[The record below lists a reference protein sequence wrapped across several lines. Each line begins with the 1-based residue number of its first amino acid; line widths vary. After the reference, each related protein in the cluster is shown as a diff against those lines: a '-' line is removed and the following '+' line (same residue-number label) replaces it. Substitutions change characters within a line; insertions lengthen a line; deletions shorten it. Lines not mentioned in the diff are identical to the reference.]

1 MKWFLQ
7 VLVLVCMAS
16 SVAIASPPE
25 TGLAS
30 YYSDNFH
37 GKKTAS
43 GEKYDKN
50 QLTAAHKT
58 LPFGTMVK
66 VTRLDNNK
74 SVVVRINDRGPYIKG
89 RVIEV
94 SKKAADAID
103 LTKVGA
109 AKVKIEVIKGGAP
122 ATTTKPAATTATTKP
137 TTAVATTKTTATKA
151 THKTET
157 KKEEELTV
165 VDAAAEIETGG
176 LYKLEVLK
184 LEPKGFGVQIAGYSD
199 YESVVKQVSVLR
211 KKWFKGSMVYVD
223 ELAGKPYYKVILG
236 PFFTKEE
243 AISYCN
249 NIKKKYKLKDAFVVN
264 IETMG
269 KDKK

>member
-7 VLVLVCMAS
+7 VLVLVVMAS

-30 YYSDNFH
+30 FYSDSFH

-58 LPFGTMVK
+58 LPFGTMIK
-66 VTRLDNNK
+66 ITRLDNNK

-103 LTKVGA
+103 LTKAGV
-109 AKVKIEVIKGGAP
+109 AKVKIEVIKGNSPTPAV
-122 ATTTKPAATTATTKP
+122 ATTTTKTTKTP
-137 TTAVATTKTTATKA
+137 STTKTTAATK
-151 THKTET
+151 TTTKEKPSS

-165 VDAAAEIETGG
+165 VDAAAEIKTGG

-199 YESVVKQVSVLR
+199 YESVVQQVSVLR

-223 ELAGKPYYKVILG
+223 DLAGKPYYKVILG

>member
-7 VLVLVCMAS
+7 TLVLVWMTSSMAM
-16 SVAIASPPE
+16 ATPPE

-30 YYSDNFH
+30 YYSDSFH

-58 LPFGTMVK
+58 LPFGTMIK

-103 LTKVGA
+103 LTKAGV
-109 AKVKIEVIKGGAP
+109 AKVKIEVIKGGSPSVAS
-122 ATTTKPAATTATTKP
+122 TTTKKTEKTAK
-137 TTAVATTKTTATKA
+137 TTKTPATKA
-151 THKTET
+151 TVSTKTKSSS
-157 KKEEELTV
+157 KKKDDKLTV
-165 VDAAAEIETGG
+165 VDAAASIETGG

-184 LEPKGFGVQIAGYSD
+184 LQPKGFGVQIAGYSD
-199 YESVVKQVSVLR
+199 YESVVQQVSVLR

-269 KDKK
+269 KKK